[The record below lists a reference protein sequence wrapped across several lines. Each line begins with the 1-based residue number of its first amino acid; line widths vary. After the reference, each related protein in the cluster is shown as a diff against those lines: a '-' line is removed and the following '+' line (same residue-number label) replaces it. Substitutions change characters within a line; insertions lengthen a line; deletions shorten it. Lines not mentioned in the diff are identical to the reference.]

1 MNCLRC
7 GAKIEDALSF
17 CDRCRQAME
26 AHPVKPGTPV
36 QIISRPQQEQ
46 EKKPSRRK
54 EARKDEANL
63 RLRRIIR
70 WQTVVIGAMTLVIC
84 VLCAVLIGVLFAW

>member
-7 GAKIEDALSF
+7 GAEIEDALSF

-36 QIISRPQQEQ
+36 QIIPRPQQEQ

-54 EARKDEANL
+54 ESKKDDSTV
-63 RLRRIIR
+63 RLRRIVR
-70 WQTVVIGAMTLVIC
+70 WLTVVIGIMTLVIC
-84 VLCAVLIGVLFAW
+84 VLCAVLIGALFAW